1 MAKPAPDWTMDE
13 TAHEDAKS
21 AKAPVEAPVEIV
33 DPPKKEFTI
42 VDHANYQLVKNDTIY
57 PFDKV
62 EIGQGF
68 FVPLE
73 TGNTMD
79 QLVVSTSKAANDYR
93 LQNSEVERNN
103 EGDEVWEDVTVKARK
118 RKPDGTFELDGD
130 GVPKLTVSS
139 GLRPRLI
146 GPMFMVKPVHKD
158 DELSENNKSEADGVI
173 IIRLD

>member
-1 MAKPAPDWTMDE
+1 MAQPAPDWTKDE
-13 TAHEDAKS
+13 QGNDVAVKAKKPE
-21 AKAPVEAPVEIV
+21 KAPVEVVE
-33 DPPKKEFTI
+33 PPKKEFKTI
-42 VDHANYQLVKNDTIY
+42 DKAHYQLAKNDSIY
-57 PFDKV
+57 PFDKT

-73 TGNTMD
+73 DNTTMD
-79 QLVVSTSKAANDYR
+79 QLVLATNNAATLYR
-93 LQNSEVERNN
+93 SQNSEVEKNSD
-103 EGDEVWEDVTVKARK
+103 GDEVWEDVTVKGKK
-118 RKPDGTFELDGD
+118 RKPDGTYELDGD

-146 GPMFMVKPVHKD
+146 GPMFMVKPVYKD